1 MKNAAIAYAELFM
14 LNEFI
19 KVKRSIDVTENNP
32 TKV

>member
-1 MKNAAIAYAELFM
+1 MKNAAIAYADLFM

-19 KVKRSIDVTENNP
+19 KTKRSIDVSENNP